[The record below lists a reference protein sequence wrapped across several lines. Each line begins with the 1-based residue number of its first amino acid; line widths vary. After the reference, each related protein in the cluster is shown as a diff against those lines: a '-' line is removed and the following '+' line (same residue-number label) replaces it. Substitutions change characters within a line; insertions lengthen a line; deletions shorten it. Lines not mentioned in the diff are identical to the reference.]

1 MNHEDTIDST
11 EGASTSIEGAA
22 TRDRDPRS
30 RGTLSEME
38 IQSID
43 LFVRLAH
50 LLGIPKSVGEIYG
63 FLFSSTVP
71 VSFDEIVTK
80 LSISKGSASIG
91 LRHLRAIGAAKST
104 YVSGE
109 RRDYYLAEVELRKL
123 VTGFLTEQVRPHL
136 INGAERVALLTE
148 LAARESTAARR
159 EILAGRVRKLE
170 SWRATAAATM
180 PAIVGMFGS

>member
-1 MNHEDTIDST
+1 MNSENAMDST
-11 EGASTSIEGAA
+11 EADSNSTEAVA
-22 TRDRDPRS
+22 PRDRYS
-30 RGTLSEME
+30 RCRTTLSEIE
-38 IQSID
+38 IESID

-50 LLGIPKSVGEIYG
+50 LVGIPKSVGEIYG

-80 LSISKGSASIG
+80 LNISKGSASIG
-91 LRHLRAIGAAKST
+91 LRHLRSIGAARST

-109 RRDYYLAEVELRKL
+109 RRDYFLAEVELRKL

-136 INGAERVALLTE
+136 VSGAERVAHLTE
-148 LAARESTAARR
+148 LAARESTESRR
-159 EILAGRVRKLE
+159 EILISRVRKLE

-180 PAIVGMFGS
+180 PAIVGMFGC

>member
-1 MNHEDTIDST
+1 MISSN
-11 EGASTSIEGAA
+11 EGAPRPPGGIRNGGRHS
-22 TRDRDPRS
+22 RS

-43 LFVRLAH
+43 LFVQLAH

-63 FLFSSTVP
+63 LLFSSTLP
-71 VSFDEIVTK
+71 VSFDEIVRK

-91 LRHLRAIGAAKST
+91 LRHLRMIGAAKST

-109 RRDYYLAEVELRKL
+109 RRDYFLAEIELKKL
-123 VTGFLTEQVRPHL
+123 VTGFITEQIRPRL
-136 INGAERVALLTE
+136 VNGAERVAVLTE
-148 LAARESTAARR
+148 LAAKESTKTRR
-159 EILAGRVRKLE
+159 DILAGRIKKLE

-180 PAIVGMFGS
+180 PTIIGMFGI